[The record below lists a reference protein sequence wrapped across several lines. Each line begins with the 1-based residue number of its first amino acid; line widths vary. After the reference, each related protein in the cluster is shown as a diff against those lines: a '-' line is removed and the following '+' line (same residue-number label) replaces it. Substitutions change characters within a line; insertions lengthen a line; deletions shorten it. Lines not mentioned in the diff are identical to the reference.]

1 MVIIREIE
9 LFDYIK
15 LHNTKL
21 CKKIYRLE
29 LSNIPYIIHRN
40 DLDLIYKMVWYI
52 NYKYNILGYEGTIAN
67 RILNNNYDAI
77 AFYSDKAKMTANN
90 YFDFDMSDDE
100 YDEFILHYDNA
111 IRTLYYLTFYETGL
125 MVNRKGI
132 NSIIAKVYG
141 ISKKFV
147 SYIYEDYEFY
157 IKNNKY
163 EKILLG
169 YAKNELK
176 IQKLESTKKLD
187 DMEEI
192 LDRLSTSIHSILFSR
207 YDSYNSY
214 VNSVNEE
221 ITEARESEGLLS
233 HQAYHESPSSINISL
248 INDEGINAGSLS
260 FSNDYIYI
268 NNSDTVNI
276 TTPQSITYIPP

>member
-29 LSNIPYIIHRN
+29 LSNIPYIIDKN
-40 DLDLIYKMVWYI
+40 DLDLLYKMVWHI
-52 NYKYNILGYEGTIAN
+52 NYKYNILGYEGTIVN
-67 RILNNNYDAI
+67 RMLNNNYEAI

-90 YFDFDMSDDE
+90 YIDFEMSDDE
-100 YDEFILHYDNA
+100 YDEFISKYADT
-111 IRTLYYLTFYETGL
+111 IKTLYYLTFYETGL

-248 INDEGINAGSLS
+248 INDGNINASSLS
-260 FSNDYIYI
+260 FDRDYIYI
-268 NNSDTVNI
+268 DNSGAINI
-276 TTPQSITYIPP
+276 PTPQAITYIPP

>member
-40 DLDLIYKMVWYI
+40 DLDLLYKMVWYI
-52 NYKYNILGYEGTIAN
+52 NYKYNILGHEGTVVN
-67 RILNNNYDAI
+67 KILNNNYNTI
-77 AFYSDKAKMTANN
+77 AFYGDKAKMTANN
-90 YFDFDMSDDE
+90 YIDFEMSDDE

-248 INDEGINAGSLS
+248 INDGDINTSSLN
-260 FSNDYIYI
+260 FGNDYIYI
-268 NNSDTVNI
+268 NNFDAINI
-276 TTPQSITYIPP
+276 TTAQDIRYIPP

>member
-29 LSNIPYIIHRN
+29 LSTIPYIIHRN
-40 DLDLIYKMVWYI
+40 DLDLLYKMVWHI
-52 NYKYNILGYEGTIAN
+52 NYKYNILGYEGTIVN
-67 RILNNNYDAI
+67 RMINNNYEAI
-77 AFYSDKAKMTANN
+77 ACYGNKVKMTANN
-90 YFDFDMSDDE
+90 YIDFEMSDDE

-248 INDEGINAGSLS
+248 INDGDINASSLN
-260 FSNDYIYI
+260 FDNDYIYI
-268 NNSDTVNI
+268 NNSDAINI
-276 TTPQSITYIPP
+276 TTAQYIRYIPP

>member
-1 MVIIREIE
+1 
-9 LFDYIK
+9 
-15 LHNTKL
+15 
-21 CKKIYRLE
+21 
-29 LSNIPYIIHRN
+29 
-40 DLDLIYKMVWYI
+40 
-52 NYKYNILGYEGTIAN
+52 
-67 RILNNNYDAI
+67 
-77 AFYSDKAKMTANN
+77 MTANN
-90 YFDFDMSDDE
+90 YIDFEMSDDE

-248 INDEGINAGSLS
+248 INDGDINTSSLN
-260 FSNDYIYI
+260 FGNDYIYI
-268 NNSDTVNI
+268 NNFDAINI
-276 TTPQSITYIPP
+276 TTAQDIRYIPP

>member
-21 CKKIYRLE
+21 CKRIYRLE

-40 DLDLIYKMVWYI
+40 DLDLIYRMVWNI
-52 NYKYNILGYEGTIAN
+52 NYKYNILGYEGTIVN
-67 RILNNNYDAI
+67 RMINNNYEAI

-90 YFDFDMSDDE
+90 YIDFEMSDSE
-100 YDEFILHYDNA
+100 YDDFTLKYNDT
-111 IRTLYYLTFYETGL
+111 IRTLYYITFYKTGL

-147 SYIYEDYEFY
+147 SYTYEDYEFY

-192 LDRLSTSIHSILFSR
+192 LDRLSTSIHSIFFSR

-248 INDEGINAGSLS
+248 INDGDINTSSLS
-260 FSNDYIYI
+260 FGNDYIYI
-268 NNSDTVNI
+268 NNSDAINI
-276 TTPQSITYIPP
+276 PTPQAITYIPP